1 MVEMIIFPLYH
12 LLNFFYGGKIYTTW
26 NLLFQLLLSV
36 HFSDTKYIHAAGQPS
51 RPSISRTFSA
61 SQTKTLYPSD
71 THSPFPPPHLG
82 QAISTGRRWLSS
94 SLPTPCKI
102 PILLWDSGHSQL
114 YHPPLQFSAVT
125 YLFLVTSPPSPR
137 KRGRGLVHNFL
148 FSSQFPKEWTG
159 AEVLGV
165 EEVLLQSGLDLPT
178 PHLPPLLPAPKHHTA
193 YLPHKPCPHLTKLL
207 PWNVAQKSPPP
218 GSPPALLFFQFLW

>member
-1 MVEMIIFPLYH
+1 MVEMIIFSLYH
-12 LLNFFYGGKIYTTW
+12 LLNFFYGGKICTTW

-36 HFSDTKYIHAAGQPS
+36 HFSDAKYIHAAGQPS
-51 RPSISRTFSA
+51 WPSISRTFSA
-61 SQTKTLYPSD
+61 SQTKTLYPLD

-82 QAISTGRRWLSS
+82 QAISTGRCWLSP
-94 SLPTPCKI
+94 SLSTPYKI
-102 PILLWDSGHSQL
+102 SILLWDSGHSQL

-125 YLFLVTSPPSPR
+125 YLFLVTSPPSPG

-148 FSSQFPKEWTG
+148 FSSQFPKEWMG
-159 AEVLGV
+159 ADVLGV
-165 EEVLLQSGLDLPT
+165 EEVLLQLDWI
-178 PHLPPLLPAPKHHTA
+178 HLLHIYPLCYPRKHHTA

-218 GSPPALLFFQFLW
+218 GSLPALFFQLLW